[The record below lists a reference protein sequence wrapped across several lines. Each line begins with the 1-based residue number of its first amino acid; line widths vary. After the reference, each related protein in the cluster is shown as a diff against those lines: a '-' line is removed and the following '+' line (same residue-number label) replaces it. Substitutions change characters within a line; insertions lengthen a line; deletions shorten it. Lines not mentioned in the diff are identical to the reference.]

1 MGGPAAGRD
10 AAGSG
15 EGVTPLAEKIVAHIR
30 VAGPITVADF
40 MALCLADPQYGYYM
54 RREPFGRAGDFIT
67 APEVSQIFGELI
79 GLWAVA
85 VWEMMGGP
93 SPFVFAELG
102 PGRGTLMADMLR
114 TARIKPDFLRAADIH
129 LVEISPR
136 LREIQKATLASAAT
150 SIHWHN
156 AIADI
161 PAAPAI
167 VVANEFFDV
176 LPIRQFQWTDKRWS
190 ERMVG
195 LADDGRLTFGLAPV
209 EQRAPGVPLPD
220 GAIVEAS
227 PAGKAA
233 MTAIAERLK
242 RAGGAALIIDYG
254 NAQPGHGDTLQAVRA
269 HKYDHPLAAPGEA
282 DVTAHVDFAALGRAA
297 MATGAQIRPL
307 MGQGEFL
314 IRLGLVDRANVL
326 GRGKDKPTRDAIAK
340 AIERLAA
347 PKAMGTLFKV
357 LAVSAPGLKLPV
369 FDPIEIGATAR

>member
-1 MGGPAAGRD
+1 M
-10 AAGSG
+10 
-15 EGVTPLAEKIVAHIR
+15 TPLAEKVAAHIR
-30 VAGPITVADF
+30 AAGPITVADF
-40 MALCLADPQYGYYM
+40 MALCLADPEHGYYM

-93 SPFVFAELG
+93 RPFVLAELG

-114 TARIKPDFLRAADIH
+114 TARIKPDFLRAADVH

-136 LREIQKATLASAAT
+136 LREIQKATLGSAAT
-150 SIHWHN
+150 SVHWHN
-156 AIADI
+156 TVADI
-161 PAAPAI
+161 PEGPAI
-167 VVANEFFDV
+167 VIANEFFDA
-176 LPIRQFQWTDKRWS
+176 LPIRQFQWTDKRWT

-195 LADDGRLTFGLAPV
+195 LGADGRLTFGLAPV
-209 EQRAPGVPLPD
+209 EQRAAGVPLPD
-220 GAIVEAS
+220 GTIVEAS

-233 MTAIAERLK
+233 MTTIAERLK
-242 RAGGAALIIDYG
+242 RFGGAALIVDYG
-254 NAQPGHGDTLQAVRA
+254 NAQPGHGNTLQAVRA
-269 HKYDHPLAAPGEA
+269 HKYDDPLAAPGEA
-282 DVTAHVDFAALGRAA
+282 DVTAHVDFAALAHAA
-297 MATGAQIRPL
+297 TTAGASARPL

-326 GRGKDKPTRDAIAK
+326 GRGKDKATRDAIAK

-369 FDPIEIGATAR
+369 FDPIEIGAAR